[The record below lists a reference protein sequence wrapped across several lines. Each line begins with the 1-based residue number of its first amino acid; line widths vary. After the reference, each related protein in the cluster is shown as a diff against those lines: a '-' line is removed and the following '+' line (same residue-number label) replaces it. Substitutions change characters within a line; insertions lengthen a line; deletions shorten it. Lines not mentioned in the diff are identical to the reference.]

1 MCYFSGQI
9 RFASFCVNN
18 ERDVL
23 QFDLVYLG
31 LFVNSESTKFLIL
44 SLKTRNSTT
53 NKNVGLLYAGVI

>member
-1 MCYFSGQI
+1 MCYFSGHI

-18 ERDVL
+18 ETKVF
-23 QFDLVYLG
+23 QFDLVFIG